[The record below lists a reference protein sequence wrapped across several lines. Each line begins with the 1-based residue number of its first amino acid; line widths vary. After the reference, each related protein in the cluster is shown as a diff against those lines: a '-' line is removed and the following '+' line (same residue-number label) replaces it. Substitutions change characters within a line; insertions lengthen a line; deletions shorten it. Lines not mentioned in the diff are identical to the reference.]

1 MLPTAV
7 WFALL
12 AMVSWGLWAVLAN
25 VATESIEPAFAMIVS
40 YATSVAVA
48 GVYVAVRSGEVTVVR
63 HGILFALAAG
73 VFAGIGGVAF
83 YAGLE
88 AGRTGIVTT
97 ISAMYF
103 IIAGLIG
110 ILFLGETLSWHDI
123 LGVGFAAVA
132 VVLLA
137 Y

>member
-7 WFALL
+7 LLGLL

-25 VATESIEPAFAMIVS
+25 QATRSLEPTVAMILS
-40 YATSVAVA
+40 YVAALAVA
-48 GVYVAVRSGEVTVVR
+48 LGYVGTASGYASLSRT
-63 HGILFALAAG
+63 GIAYALAAG
-73 VFAGIGGVAF
+73 VFSGIGAIAF

-97 ISAMYF
+97 VSALYF
-103 IIAGLIG
+103 VVAAILG
-110 ILFLGETLSWHDI
+110 ILLLGESLTWANA
-123 LGVGFAAVA
+123 LGIGFAAVA
-132 VVLLA
+132 VALIA